1 MRHFISQ
8 ETAHYQELH
17 HLFYHVFIG
26 DEGFPLKDNMLRL
39 YPGRNL
45 DENLSIF
52 NYRLSQ
58 ARRIIENS
66 FGISVAR
73 WRIFRRPIIAKPD
86 HVVLYT
92 KAAIALHNFLRT
104 TESSI
109 YCPKV
114 FIDAEDGAGNVING
128 TWRDDSS
135 IVGGLQSIG
144 QIGGN
149 RHSMNTASVRN
160 SFKDYFVSS
169 QGELHWQYEYVRR
182 TS

>member
-1 MRHFISQ
+1 M
-8 ETAHYQELH
+8 
-17 HLFYHVFIG
+17 
-26 DEGFPLKDNMLRL
+26 
-39 YPGRNL
+39 
-45 DENLSIF
+45 
-52 NYRLSQ
+52 
-58 ARRIIENS
+58 
-66 FGISVAR
+66 AR